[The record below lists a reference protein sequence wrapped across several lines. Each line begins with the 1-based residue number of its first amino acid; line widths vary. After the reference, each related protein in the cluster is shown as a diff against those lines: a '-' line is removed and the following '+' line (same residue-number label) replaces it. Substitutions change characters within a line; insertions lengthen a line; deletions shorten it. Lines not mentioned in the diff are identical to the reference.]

1 MNDAGNMFGRIC
13 LAVLK
18 GEINRKWQRFKYPGR
33 EVIFWWTQGPWSAC
47 WSRTG
52 SASSHAWC
60 GPRARWTGS
69 QRQPSW
75 TLWWGWIG
83 GPWSAPLSAGHAPV
97 PEQTSSPL
105 LCSSSCRSQ
114 ELCCRLSE
122 SPHDWESF
130 EDNHNYFAKHVQL
143 GIVNTYT
150 SWLQHHAQSWPF
162 SRHDQADRPDKLG
175 WRIALVSLLGC
186 GTWKQF

>member
-18 GEINRKWQRFKYPGR
+18 GEINRKWQRFKYPSR

-60 GPRARWTGS
+60 GPRAHWTGS

-114 ELCCRLSE
+114 GWCCRLSE
-122 SPHDWESF
+122 SRHGWGS
-130 EDNHNYFAKHVQL
+130 
-143 GIVNTYT
+143 YT
-150 SWLQHHAQSWPF
+150 SDMRKALLRIYRGAFKTNFWW
-162 SRHDQADRPDKLG
+162 KLG
-175 WRIALVSLLGC
+175 FCPNWLDPCPPPTTLGFP
-186 GTWKQF
+186 KS

>member
-47 WSRTG
+47 WSRRG

-60 GPRARWTGS
+60 GPRAHWTGS

-83 GPWSAPLSAGHAPV
+83 GPWSAPLSAGRAPV

-114 ELCCRLSE
+114 GWCCRLSE
-122 SPHDWESF
+122 SRHGWGSYTNEMRKALLRIYLLASHKPVCGCTSIMF
-130 EDNHNYFAKHVQL
+130 SPNHLHSMVKLISLTCLDEEQL
-143 GIVNTYT
+143 
-150 SWLQHHAQSWPF
+150 WF
-162 SRHDQADRPDKLG
+162 S
-175 WRIALVSLLGC
+175 C
-186 GTWKQF
+186 